1 MVFHAI
7 GTWLLIA
14 AIPLWL
20 YRWYAYAR
28 LDPRERQVF
37 RRLLKHRHEKAV
49 VFALRIFGFLVALA
63 IGLFVVVFGLR
74 YLKYG
79 SLEFSSFSELIHSRL
94 YSGYDPFDRLL
105 DQFHYQQP
113 LPLAV
118 LTTCLLLS
126 IAFTLVA
133 SAFRD
138 ISLINKLKSKL
149 ESRKSR

>member
-28 LDPRERQVF
+28 LDPRERLVF
-37 RRLLKHRHEKAV
+37 QRLLKHRHERAAI
-49 VFALRIFGFLVALA
+49 FALRIFGFLVALA
-63 IGLFVVVFGLR
+63 IGTFVVVFGLR

-79 SLEFSSFSELIHSRL
+79 TLEFSTFSELIHSRI
-94 YSGYDPFDRLL
+94 YSGFDPFDRLL

-118 LTTCLLLS
+118 LTTCAVLS
-126 IAFTLVA
+126 VAFTLVTTA
-133 SAFRD
+133 LRD
-138 ISLINKLKSKL
+138 IVLMRRL
-149 ESRKSR
+149 RKKIEGSSS